1 MVEADHYIKPN
12 QIPPCAESIALER
25 KGNGESELAVT
36 VPCLGIKSYFSVVE
50 TGSGIAQTGLELMI
64 LLHQHHDWPTYLMVD
79 Y

>member
-12 QIPPCAESIALER
+12 QVPPCAESIALER

-50 TGSGIAQTGLELMI
+50 TGVWNCSNWPGT
-64 LLHQHHDWPTYLMVD
+64 HDPPASTP
-79 Y
+79 